1 MRSQRNSI
9 YNKILYILFLW
20 VHIQRSPVKSL
31 TAWWH
36 YDQTVWCPVNRCR
49 TGGLFEGPMRG
60 RAGAS
65 CFFWQ
70 TSANSL
76 QKPTTLS
83 ANSHKSFQQNFH
95 QTFSNFPQ
103 TFSKGPKKGWKSG
116 LLSLF
121 LSPTFPRPSEIR
133 RARKFPIPLHR
144 QLRATRPADG
154 AGLYSPHS
162 AVSPPAPASWQSNR
176 SITKGREKAR
186 RKTKKRT
193 MRISHSQGHGSE
205 TIAWIWRLFSH

>member
-1 MRSQRNSI
+1 
-9 YNKILYILFLW
+9 
-20 VHIQRSPVKSL
+20 
-31 TAWWH
+31 
-36 YDQTVWCPVNRCR
+36 
-49 TGGLFEGPMRG
+49 MRG
-60 RAGAS
+60 GAGVAS
-65 CFFWQ
+65 CFLGQ

-116 LLSLF
+116 LLSPK
-121 LSPTFPRPSEIR
+121 LSLTFPRPLKFR
-133 RARKFPIPLHR
+133 RARKIPIPLHR
-144 QLRATRPADG
+144 QLRPTRPADG
-154 AGLYSPHS
+154 AKVFYSPHS

-193 MRISHSQGHGSE
+193 MRISHSQGL
-205 TIAWIWRLFSH
+205 TVVRLLHESDFCFHTNHHSSRH

>member
-1 MRSQRNSI
+1 MTWWHDDIMTR
-9 YNKILYILFLW
+9 LYDACKSMSRWWAVLWIQGGRRRGGILFF
-20 VHIQRSPVKSL
+20 
-31 TAWWH
+31 
-36 YDQTVWCPVNRCR
+36 
-49 TGGLFEGPMRG
+49 G
-60 RAGAS
+60 
-65 CFFWQ
+65 Q

-83 ANSHKSFQQNFH
+83 ANSHKSFHQNFH
-95 QTFSNFPQ
+95 QTFSNFHQ

-144 QLRATRPADG
+144 QLRPTRPADG
-154 AGLYSPHS
+154 AKVFYSPHS

-193 MRISHSQGHGSE
+193 KRISHSQGL
-205 TIAWIWRLFSH
+205 TVVRLLHESDVCFHINHHSSRH